1 MANQKLTAL
10 TEDSGPLGSDLGY
23 VVDGATN
30 SRKRYLPDFNLM
42 PDGFANNYSIAVSV
56 ASSDLTVAIKTKS
69 GGNASAT
76 DPINAW
82 INGTNRRGTAAL
94 SKTLADATNWFAA
107 GSAVTAAQE
116 IDYFVYLCWNTTPA
130 TDILDLVFAR
140 IPNAKVFGDFS
151 ATTTNDRYGANANAS
166 APASTDD
173 VILIGRFAATLSAAA
188 GHVWTVPSFTNKNL
202 IQFPIFNTRMLSFAL
217 APTGYSAVPT
227 DTSYLYQITR
237 DTNTLYLR
245 EATNG
250 TSNATTITGTAPLT
264 AATVTNMAWGG
275 FGTGVDNGANLTTTV
290 RAAIASAGTTITF
303 NPNGS
308 ATGAWTNVNGKR
320 LATVQLTYGI

>member
-1 MANQKLTAL
+1 MANAKLTAL
-10 TEDSGPLGSDLGY
+10 TENNSPAGSDLGY
-23 VVDGATN
+23 IVTGAAN
-30 SRKRYLPDFNLM
+30 SRKRYLPDFNLL
-42 PDGFANNYSIAVSV
+42 PDGFATNYKIEALV
-56 ASSDLTVAIKTKS
+56 ASSDLTVTLRTKS
-69 GGNASAT
+69 GGNPSAT
-76 DPINAW
+76 DPVGAW
-82 INGTNRRGTAAL
+82 INGTYRRGTAAL

-130 TDILDLVFAR
+130 TDILDLVFSR

-202 IQFPIFNTRMLSFAL
+202 IQYPIYHTRQLTFAL

-227 DTSYLYQITR
+227 DTAYRYQIDR
-237 DTNTLYLR
+237 DMCNLYLR

-250 TSNATTITGTAPLT
+250 TSNATSLTGTAPIT